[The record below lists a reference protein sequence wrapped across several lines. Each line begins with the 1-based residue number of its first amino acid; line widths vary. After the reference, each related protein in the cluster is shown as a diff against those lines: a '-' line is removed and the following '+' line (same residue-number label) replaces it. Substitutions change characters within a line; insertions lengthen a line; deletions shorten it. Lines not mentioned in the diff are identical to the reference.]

1 MTMFGKANQSFEVF
15 SDNRAVTAKASG
27 AITGKTFVKLVAG
40 GTFQQPK
47 VATCGAGE
55 QAFGVA
61 AWDAA
66 DGETVAVKQIGTHT
80 VTAGAALTA
89 PAQVQSDAAGK
100 AVAVS
105 TGVRLGSVYSDA
117 AINADAAVRLAA
129 L

>member
-1 MTMFGKANQSFEVF
+1 MSSFAPVNPSF
-15 SDNRAVTAKASG
+15 MVYSDDRAVSAKAVGPVAGS
-27 AITGKTFVKLVAG
+27 TFVKVVAG
-40 GTFQQPK
+40 GTFQQPN

-61 AWDAA
+61 GWDAA
-66 DGETVAVKQIGTHT
+66 TGEVFTVHQIGTWT
-80 VTAGAALTA
+80 VKAGAVLTA

-105 TGVRLGSVYSDA
+105 TGARLGQIEHDA
-117 AINADAAVRLAA
+117 ATNADVAVRLS